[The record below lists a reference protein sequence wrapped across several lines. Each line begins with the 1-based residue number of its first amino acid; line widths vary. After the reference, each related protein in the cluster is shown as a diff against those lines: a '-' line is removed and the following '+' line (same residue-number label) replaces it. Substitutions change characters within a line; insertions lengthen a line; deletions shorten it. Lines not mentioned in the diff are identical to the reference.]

1 MKTDIWG
8 TVNLPSPGIEFH
20 DVVRHRMPFPPFQ
33 FLAEMLCIDVEL
45 LGKHM
50 GISSE
55 LLSNAMTVGFF
66 SVRESRRLYGLIFAL
81 QASCELFEG
90 DVQAAG
96 AFLCSPLGC
105 FNSKTPLEMLIT
117 EEGASAV
124 IDLIG
129 QLEHGVLT

>member
-1 MKTDIWG
+1 M
-8 TVNLPSPGIEFH
+8 NLPSPGIEFH
-20 DVVRHRMPFPPFQ
+20 DVVRHRMPFPSFR
-33 FLAEMLCIDVEL
+33 FLAEMLCIDEDL
-45 LGKHM
+45 LGKRM
-50 GISSE
+50 GMSSA
-55 LLSNAMTVGFF
+55 LLSNATTVGFF
-66 SVRESRRLYGLIFAL
+66 PLSESRRLYGLIVAL

-96 AFLCSPLGC
+96 VFLRSPLRC
-105 FNSKTPLEMLIT
+105 FNSNAPLEMLIT